1 MSREKDKK
9 PCSFLTPRYSE
20 YSLFSF
26 AQGVESANETVDPP
40 PPADVTEA
48 YFRFMIVE
56 SRERTLRVY
65 LIVE

>member
-40 PPADVTEA
+40 ADVTEA
-48 YFRFMIVE
+48 YFRFMIVG
-56 SRERTLRVY
+56 SRERTLRIY